1 MQIYIFFIF
10 HFFFFI
16 FFVFLQHEPKVANTF
31 KKINIVS
38 KKGNELKPRIGFF
51 GRRNVGKSTMINWLT
66 GQQIAIVSD
75 TAGTT
80 TDPVRKS
87 MEIGGIGPVVL
98 VDTAGIDD
106 EGELGTLRVEKSMA
120 ALAEVDLALLLY
132 TEGNY
137 GEPEERVE
145 RWCSEHGTPM
155 LKLKRRVESG
165 EWKAESGKE
174 WKTVDKERLIEE
186 MKKALPE
193 SAYRGHSLLG
203 DVIHQGDTVVLVTP
217 IDSSAPEGRMI
228 LPQVQVLRDL
238 MDIHAVAVFCQPEEL
253 ETVFSAQCSVFSDA
267 TRFGGSQLHTKHLTL
282 NTKLV
287 VTDSQAFERVAA
299 VVPDEVPLT
308 SFSVVLA
315 RQKGLFN
322 EYLEGTKKIGDL
334 KDGDRVLLLES
345 CTHNVTCEDIGR
357 VKLPTA
363 LKKATGKNLQ
373 FDILA
378 GNDAISNSSF
388 LISNYSLVIQCGGC
402 VITAQ
407 QVKARLLPA
416 LEAGVPVSN
425 YGLALAWCNGIYD
438 RATKVFNFNQN

>member
-1 MQIYIFFIF
+1 M
-10 HFFFFI
+10 
-16 FFVFLQHEPKVANTF
+16 
-31 KKINIVS
+31 S
-38 KKGNELKPRIGFF
+38 KGNELKPRIGFF

-106 EGELGTLRVEKSMA
+106 EGELGRQRVEKSMA

-132 TEGNY
+132 TENNY
-137 GEPEERVE
+137 GEPEETVE
-145 RWCSEHGTPM
+145 RWCREHGTPM
-155 LKLKRRVESG
+155 LKILT
-165 EWKAESGKE
+165 KAAPL
-174 WKTVDKERLIEE
+174 DKEALIAKIKET
-186 MKKALPE
+186 LPE
-193 SAYRGHSLLG
+193 SAYRGRSLLG
-203 DVIHQGDTVVLVTP
+203 DVVHQGDTVVLVTP

-253 ETVFSAQCSVFSDA
+253 NSVLSVQCSAFSDA
-267 TRFGGSQLHTKHLTL
+267 TQNSASQLNTKHLPL

-287 VTDSQAFERVAA
+287 VTDSQAFQRVNALT
-299 VVPDEVPLT
+299 PDEVPLT

-315 RQKGLFN
+315 RQKGLFK
-322 EYLEGTKKIGDL
+322 EYLEGTRKIGDL
-334 KDGDRVLLLES
+334 QDGDRVLMLES

-357 VKLPTA
+357 VKLPAA
-363 LKKATGKNLQ
+363 LKKATGKDLQ

-378 GNDAISNSSF
+378 GNDAIPHSSF

-425 YGLALAWCNGIYD
+425 YGLALAWCNGIFE
-438 RATKVFNFNQN
+438 RATRIFSHEFPRINH

>member
-1 MQIYIFFIF
+1 M
-10 HFFFFI
+10 
-16 FFVFLQHEPKVANTF
+16 
-31 KKINIVS
+31 

-51 GRRNVGKSTMINWLT
+51 GRRNVGKSTMINFLT
-66 GQQIAIVSD
+66 GQEIAIVSD

-98 VDTAGIDD
+98 IDTAGIDD
-106 EGELGTLRVEKSMA
+106 EGELGRQRVEKSMA

-132 TEGNY
+132 TKGAW
-137 GEPEERVE
+137 GEPEEQVE
-145 RWCSEHGTPM
+145 RWCQEHGTPM
-155 LKLKRRVESG
+155 LKVLT
-165 EWKAESGKE
+165 KE
-174 WKTVDKERLIEE
+174 APIDKDALIEQI
-186 MKKALPE
+186 KRALPE
-193 SAYRGHSLLG
+193 SAYRGRSLLG
-203 DVIHQGDTVVLVTP
+203 DVVGQGDTVVLVTP

-253 ETVFSAQCSVFSDA
+253 EATLATVKPSP
-267 TRFGGSQLHTKHLTL
+267 T
-282 NTKLV
+282 LV
-287 VTDSQAFERVAA
+287 VTDSQAFQKVAE

-315 RQKGLFN
+315 RQKGLFK
-322 EYLEGTKKIGDL
+322 EYLEGTQKIGEL

-357 VKLPTA
+357 VKLPAA
-363 LKKATGKNLQ
+363 LKKATGKDLQ

-378 GNDAISNSSF
+378 GGDAIPNSSF

-416 LEAGVPVSN
+416 LDAGVPVSN
-425 YGLALAWCNGIYD
+425 YGLALAWCNGIFE
-438 RATKVFNFNQN
+438 RATKIFQQ

>member
-1 MQIYIFFIF
+1 
-10 HFFFFI
+10 
-16 FFVFLQHEPKVANTF
+16 
-31 KKINIVS
+31 
-38 KKGNELKPRIGFF
+38 
-51 GRRNVGKSTMINWLT
+51 MINFLT

-98 VDTAGIDD
+98 IDTAGIDD
-106 EGELGTLRVEKSMA
+106 EGELGRQRVEKSLA

-132 TEGNY
+132 TEW

-145 RWCSEHGTPM
+145 RWCTAHGTPM
-155 LKLKRRVESG
+155 LKVLT
-165 EWKAESGKE
+165 
-174 WKTVDKERLIEE
+174 KTTPIDKEALIAQIKE
-186 MKKALPE
+186 ALPE
-193 SAYRGHSLLG
+193 SAYRGQSLLG
-203 DVIHQGDTVVLVTP
+203 DVVAAGDTVVLVTP

-238 MDIHAVAVFCQPEEL
+238 MDLHAQAFFCQPEEL
-253 ETVFSAQCSVFSDA
+253 TS
-267 TRFGGSQLHTKHLTL
+267 TL
-282 NTKLV
+282 AALKEAPQLV
-287 VTDSQAFERVAA
+287 VTDSQAFQRVNALT
-299 VVPDEVPLT
+299 PDEIPLT

-315 RQKGLFN
+315 RQKGLFD
-322 EYLEGTKKIGDL
+322 EYLRGTRTIGNL
-334 KDGDRVLLLES
+334 NDGDRVLLLES

-357 VKLPTA
+357 VKLPA
-363 LKKATGKNLQ
+363 MLQKATGKRLE

-378 GNDAISNSSF
+378 GNDSISNSSF
-388 LISNYSLVIQCGGC
+388 LISNYKLVIQCGGC

-425 YGLALAWCNGIYD
+425 YGLALAWCNGIFD
-438 RATKVFNFNQN
+438 RATKIFK

>member
-1 MQIYIFFIF
+1 
-10 HFFFFI
+10 
-16 FFVFLQHEPKVANTF
+16 
-31 KKINIVS
+31 VS

-51 GRRNVGKSTMINWLT
+51 GRRNVGKSTMITWLT

-98 VDTAGIDD
+98 IDTAGIDD
-106 EGELGTLRVEKSMA
+106 EGELGALRVEKSMA

-132 TEGNY
+132 TEGSY
-137 GEPEERVE
+137 DEPEKKVE
-145 RWCSEHGTPM
+145 RWCTEHGTPL
-155 LKLKRRVESG
+155 LKVLT
-165 EWKAESGKE
+165 KAAPIDKDLLIAQIKE
-174 WKTVDKERLIEE
+174 
-186 MKKALPE
+186 ALPE
-193 SAYRGHSLLG
+193 SAYRGRSLLG
-203 DVIHQGDTVVLVTP
+203 DIIHQGDTVVLVTP

-238 MDIHAVAVFCQPEEL
+238 MDIHAQAFFCQPDEL
-253 ETVFSAQCSVFSDA
+253 PSTLSALKEPPA
-267 TRFGGSQLHTKHLTL
+267 
-282 NTKLV
+282 LV
-287 VTDSQAFERVAA
+287 VTDSQAFKQVAS
-299 VVPDEVPLT
+299 VVPEEVPLT

-315 RQKGLFN
+315 RQKGLFT
-322 EYLEGTKKIGDL
+322 EYLEGTRKIGDL

-357 VKLPTA
+357 VKLPAA
-363 LKKATGKNLQ
+363 LKKATGKELE

-378 GNDAISNSSF
+378 GGDTIPHSSF
-388 LISNYSLVIQCGGC
+388 LNHHYKLVIQCGGC

-407 QVKARLLPA
+407 QVKSRLLPA

-425 YGLALAWCNGIYD
+425 YGLALAWCGGIFE
-438 RATKVFNFNQN
+438 RATKVFNGN

>member
-1 MQIYIFFIF
+1 M
-10 HFFFFI
+10 
-16 FFVFLQHEPKVANTF
+16 N
-31 KKINIVS
+31 
-38 KKGNELKPRIGFF
+38 KGNELKPRIGFF

-98 VDTAGIDD
+98 IDTAGIDD
-106 EGELGTLRVEKSMA
+106 EGDLGKMRVEKSMA

-132 TEGNY
+132 TEW

-145 RWCSEHGTPM
+145 AWCREHGTPM
-155 LKLKRRVESG
+155 LKVRT
-165 EWKAESGKE
+165 KAEPI
-174 WKTVDKERLIEE
+174 DKEHLIKEIKE
-186 MKKALPE
+186 ALPE
-193 SAYRGHSLLG
+193 SAYRGRSLLG
-203 DVIHQGDTVVLVTP
+203 DVVSQGDTVVLVTP

-238 MDIHAVAVFCQPEEL
+238 MDIHAQAFFCQPEEL
-253 ETVFSAQCSVFSDA
+253 SS
-267 TRFGGSQLHTKHLTL
+267 TL
-282 NTKLV
+282 VSLKESPALV
-287 VTDSQAFERVAA
+287 VTDSQAFQKVAEI
-299 VVPDEVPLT
+299 VPDEVPLT

-315 RQKGLFN
+315 RQKGLFR

-357 VKLPTA
+357 VKLPAA
-363 LKKATGKNLQ
+363 LKKVTGKDLE

-378 GNDAISNSSF
+378 GGDAIPNTSF

-425 YGLALAWCNGIYD
+425 YGLALAWCGGIFD
-438 RATKVFNFNQN
+438 RATKIFRQ

>member
-1 MQIYIFFIF
+1 M
-10 HFFFFI
+10 
-16 FFVFLQHEPKVANTF
+16 
-31 KKINIVS
+31 
-38 KKGNELKPRIGFF
+38 KGNELKPRIGFF

-98 VDTAGIDD
+98 IDTAGIDD
-106 EGELGTLRVEKSMA
+106 EGELGQMRVEKSMA

-132 TEGNY
+132 TEGCY

-145 RWCSEHGTPM
+145 RWCIEHSTPIIKI
-155 LKLKRRVESG
+155 LT
-165 EWKAESGKE
+165 
-174 WKTVDKERLIEE
+174 KTSPIDKEQLIEQI
-186 MKKALPE
+186 KKALPE
-193 SAYRGHSLLG
+193 SAYRGRSLLG
-203 DVIHQGDTVVLVTP
+203 DVVSQGDTVVLVTP

-238 MDIHAVAVFCQPEEL
+238 MDIHAQAFFCQPEEL
-253 ETVFSAQCSVFSDA
+253 PSTLAALKETPS
-267 TRFGGSQLHTKHLTL
+267 
-282 NTKLV
+282 LV
-287 VTDSQAFERVAA
+287 VTDSQAFKQVAA
-299 VVPDEVPLT
+299 IVPEDVPLT

-315 RQKGLFN
+315 RQKGLFK
-322 EYLEGTKKIGDL
+322 EYLDGTRKIGDL

-357 VKLPTA
+357 VKLPAA
-363 LKKATGKNLQ
+363 LKKATGIELLCEVIGGQ
-373 FDILA
+373 SPLPSDLSQYA
-378 GNDAISNSSF
+378 
-388 LISNYSLVIQCGGC
+388 LVIQCGGC

-416 LEAGVPVSN
+416 IEAGVPVSN
-425 YGLALAWCNGIYD
+425 YGLALAWCNGIFE
-438 RATKVFNFNQN
+438 RATKIFQQ

>member
-1 MQIYIFFIF
+1 MEIGFFGCVFFCIFACGTGG
-10 HFFFFI
+10 HR
-16 FFVFLQHEPKVANTF
+16 VSQ
-31 KKINIVS
+31 NIVNVS
-38 KKGNELKPRIGFF
+38 KGNELKPRIGFF
-51 GRRNVGKSTMINWLT
+51 GRRNVGKSTMINFLT

-106 EGELGTLRVEKSMA
+106 EGELGALRVEKSMA

-137 GEPEERVE
+137 GEPEEHVE
-145 RWCSEHGTPM
+145 RWCHEHGTPM
-155 LKLKRRVESG
+155 LKVLT
-165 EWKAESGKE
+165 KAAPINKE
-174 WKTVDKERLIEE
+174 ELIAKIKE
-186 MKKALPE
+186 ALPE
-193 SAYRGHSLLG
+193 SAYRRRSLLG
-203 DVIHQGDTVVLVTP
+203 DIVNQGDTVVLVTP

-253 ETVFSAQCSVFSDA
+253 PST
-267 TRFGGSQLHTKHLTL
+267 LTAL
-282 NTKLV
+282 KEPPRLV
-287 VTDSQAFERVAA
+287 VTDSQAFQMVAA
-299 VVPDEVPLT
+299 IVPNDIPLT

-315 RQKGLFN
+315 RQKGLFP
-322 EYLEGTKKIGDL
+322 EYLAGTKKIGKL
-334 KDGDRVLLLES
+334 KDGDHVLLLES

-357 VKLPTA
+357 VKLPAA
-363 LKKATGKNLQ
+363 LKKATGKELVCEVIGGQ
-373 FDILA
+373 SPLPKDLSHYA
-378 GNDAISNSSF
+378 
-388 LISNYSLVIQCGGC
+388 LVIQCGGC

-416 LEAGVPVSN
+416 LEAGIPVSN
-425 YGLALAWCNGIYD
+425 YGLALAWCNDIFE
-438 RATKVFNFNQN
+438 RATKIFNND

>member
-1 MQIYIFFIF
+1 M
-10 HFFFFI
+10 
-16 FFVFLQHEPKVANTF
+16 
-31 KKINIVS
+31 S
-38 KKGNELKPRIGFF
+38 KGNELKPRIGLF
-51 GRRNVGKSTMINWLT
+51 GRRNVGKSTLVNFLT

-98 VDTAGIDD
+98 IDTAGIDD
-106 EGELGTLRVEKSMA
+106 EGELGRQRVEKSMA

-132 TEGNY
+132 TEGQY
-137 GEPEERVE
+137 GEPERMVE
-145 RWCSEHGTPM
+145 RWCTEHGTAM
-155 LKLKRRVESG
+155 LKVLT
-165 EWKAESGKE
+165 KAAPI
-174 WKTVDKERLIEE
+174 DKEALIAKIKE
-186 MKKALPE
+186 ALPE
-193 SAYRGHSLLG
+193 SAYRGRSLLG
-203 DVIHQGDTVVLVTP
+203 DVIAAGDTVVLVTP

-238 MDIHAVAVFCQPEEL
+238 MDLHAVAVFCQPEEL
-253 ETVFSAQCSVFSDA
+253 GERLKVK
-267 TRFGGSQLHTKHLTL
+267 GEKI
-282 NTKLV
+282 KLV
-287 VTDSQAFERVAA
+287 VTDSQVFQKVAET
-299 VVPDEVPLT
+299 VPDEIPLT

-315 RQKGLFN
+315 RQKGLFK
-322 EYLEGTKKIGDL
+322 EYLEGTPRIGEL

-357 VKLPTA
+357 VKLPAA
-363 LKKATGKNLQ
+363 LKKTTGKELE

-378 GNDAISNSSF
+378 GGDSIQNSKF
-388 LISNYSLVIQCGGC
+388 KIQDYALVIQCGGC

-425 YGLALAWCNGIYD
+425 YGLALAWCNGIFE
-438 RATKVFNFNQN
+438 RATRIFR

>member
-1 MQIYIFFIF
+1 M
-10 HFFFFI
+10 
-16 FFVFLQHEPKVANTF
+16 
-31 KKINIVS
+31 
-38 KKGNELKPRIGFF
+38 KGNELKPRIGFF
-51 GRRNVGKSTMINWLT
+51 GRRNVGKSTMINYLT

-98 VDTAGIDD
+98 IDTAGIDD
-106 EGELGTLRVEKSMA
+106 EGELGRQRVEKSMA
-120 ALAEVDLALLLY
+120 ALAEVDLAILLY
-132 TEGNY
+132 TEGCY
-137 GEPEERVE
+137 GEPELMVE
-145 RWCSEHGTPM
+145 HWCSEHGTPM
-155 LKLKRRVESG
+155 LKIMT
-165 EWKAESGKE
+165 KAVS
-174 WKTVDKERLIEE
+174 VDKEQLIEQI
-186 MKKALPE
+186 KKALPE
-193 SAYRGHSLLG
+193 SAYRSRSLLG
-203 DVIHQGDTVVLVTP
+203 DVVHQGETVVLVTP

-238 MDIHAVAVFCQPEEL
+238 MDIHAQAFFCQPQEL
-253 ETVFSAQCSVFSDA
+253 PST
-267 TRFGGSQLHTKHLTL
+267 LTAL
-282 NTKLV
+282 KAAPTLV
-287 VTDSQAFERVAA
+287 VTDSQAFKQVA
-299 VVPDEVPLT
+299 VIVPEEVPLT

-315 RQKGLFN
+315 RQKGLFT
-322 EYLEGTKKIGDL
+322 EYLEGTQMIGKL

-373 FDILA
+373 CEVIGGQSPLPSDLLQYA
-378 GNDAISNSSF
+378 
-388 LISNYSLVIQCGGC
+388 LVIQCGGC

-425 YGLALAWCNGIYD
+425 YGLVLAWCGGIFE
-438 RATKVFNFNQN
+438 RATRIFQQ

>member
-1 MQIYIFFIF
+1 M
-10 HFFFFI
+10 
-16 FFVFLQHEPKVANTF
+16 
-31 KKINIVS
+31 
-38 KKGNELKPRIGFF
+38 KGNELKPRIGFF

-98 VDTAGIDD
+98 IDTAGIDD
-106 EGELGTLRVEKSMA
+106 EGELGKQRVEKSMA
-120 ALAEVDLALLLY
+120 ALTEVDLALLLY

-145 RWCSEHGTPM
+145 RWCKEHETPM
-155 LKLKRRVESG
+155 LKVLT
-165 EWKAESGKE
+165 KAVPIDKDKLIAQIKE
-174 WKTVDKERLIEE
+174 
-186 MKKALPE
+186 ALPE
-193 SAYRGHSLLG
+193 SAYRSRSLLG
-203 DVIHQGDTVVLVTP
+203 DVVNAGDTVVLVTP

-238 MDIHAVAVFCQPEEL
+238 MDIHAQAFFCQPHEL
-253 ETVFSAQCSVFSDA
+253 PS
-267 TRFGGSQLHTKHLTL
+267 TL
-282 NTKLV
+282 AALKAPPALV
-287 VTDSQAFERVAA
+287 VTDSQAFKKVAT
-299 VVPDEVPLT
+299 VVPEDVPLT

-322 EYLEGTKKIGDL
+322 EYLEGTRKIGSL
-334 KDGDRVLLLES
+334 NDGDHVLLLES

-357 VKLPTA
+357 VKLPAA
-363 LKKATGKNLQ
+363 LKKISGKDLRCEVIGGQSPLPKNLTQ
-373 FDILA
+373 YA
-378 GNDAISNSSF
+378 
-388 LISNYSLVIQCGGC
+388 LVIQCGGC
-402 VITAQ
+402 VITKQ

-425 YGLALAWCNGIYD
+425 YGLALAWCNGIFE
-438 RATKVFNFNQN
+438 RATRIFN

>member
-1 MQIYIFFIF
+1 M
-10 HFFFFI
+10 
-16 FFVFLQHEPKVANTF
+16 
-31 KKINIVS
+31 

-98 VDTAGIDD
+98 IDTAGIDD
-106 EGELGTLRVEKSMA
+106 EGELGALRVEKSMA

-132 TEGNY
+132 TEGAW
-137 GEPEERVE
+137 GDPEERVE
-145 RWCSEHGTPM
+145 RWCKEHGTPM
-155 LKLKRRVESG
+155 LKVLTKSE
-165 EWKAESGKE
+165 
-174 WKTVDKERLIEE
+174 TIDKDQLISQIQE
-186 MKKALPE
+186 ALPE
-193 SAYRGHSLLG
+193 SAYRGRSLLG
-203 DVIHQGDTVVLVTP
+203 DVVSSGDTVVLVTP

-238 MDIHAVAVFCQPEEL
+238 MDLHAMAYFCQPEEL
-253 ETVFSAQCSVFSDA
+253 TSTLASLKETPQ
-267 TRFGGSQLHTKHLTL
+267 
-282 NTKLV
+282 LV
-287 VTDSQAFERVAA
+287 VTDSQVFHAVATT
-299 VVPDEVPLT
+299 VPEEIPLT

-315 RQKGLFN
+315 RQKGLFQ

-334 KDGDRVLLLES
+334 IDGDRVLLLES

-357 VKLPTA
+357 VKLPA
-363 LKKATGKNLQ
+363 LLQKATGKKLQ

-378 GNDAISNSSF
+378 GNDTLSPFTSHLSPYA
-388 LISNYSLVIQCGGC
+388 LVIQCGGC

-416 LEAGVPVSN
+416 LEAGIPVSN
-425 YGLALAWCNGIYD
+425 YGLALAWCNGIFD
-438 RATKVFNFNQN
+438 RATKIFRQ

>member
-1 MQIYIFFIF
+1 MKY
-10 HFFFFI
+10 
-16 FFVFLQHEPKVANTF
+16 
-31 KKINIVS
+31 S
-38 KKGNELKPRIGFF
+38 KGNELKPRIGLF
-51 GRRNVGKSTMINWLT
+51 GRRNVGKSTMVNFLT
-66 GQQIAIVSD
+66 GQQTAIVSD

-98 VDTAGIDD
+98 IDTAGIDD

-132 TEGNY
+132 TEW

-155 LKLKRRVESG
+155 LKLRT
-165 EWKAESGKE
+165 KAEPI
-174 WKTVDKERLIEE
+174 DKETLIAQI
-186 MKKALPE
+186 KASLPE
-193 SAYRGHSLLG
+193 SAYRGQSLLG
-203 DVIHQGDTVVLVTP
+203 DVVYQGDTVVLVTP

-238 MDIHAVAVFCQPEEL
+238 MDLHAVAVFCQPEEL
-253 ETVFSAQCSVFSDA
+253 SPACGVIQKSNPS
-267 TRFGGSQLHTKHLTL
+267 
-282 NTKLV
+282 LV
-287 VTDSQAFERVAA
+287 VTDSQVFAKVAA
-299 VVPDEVPLT
+299 IVPDSIPLT

-315 RQKGLFN
+315 RQKGLFD
-322 EYLEGTKKIGDL
+322 EYLRGTRAIADL

-357 VKLPTA
+357 VKLPA
-363 LKKATGKNLQ
+363 LLRKATGKQLQ
-373 FDILA
+373 CEVIGGQSPLPADLKQYA
-378 GNDAISNSSF
+378 
-388 LISNYSLVIQCGGC
+388 LVIQCGGC
-402 VITAQ
+402 VITRQ

-425 YGLALAWCNGIYD
+425 YGLALAWCNGIFE
-438 RATKVFNFNQN
+438 RATRIFKQ

>member
-1 MQIYIFFIF
+1 M
-10 HFFFFI
+10 
-16 FFVFLQHEPKVANTF
+16 
-31 KKINIVS
+31 
-38 KKGNELKPRIGFF
+38 KGNELKPRIGFF

-98 VDTAGIDD
+98 IDTAGIDD
-106 EGELGTLRVEKSMA
+106 EGELGAMRVEKSMA

-132 TEGNY
+132 TEGAY

-145 RWCSEHGTPM
+145 RWCTEHGTPM
-155 LKLKRRVESG
+155 LKLLTKS
-165 EWKAESGKE
+165 
-174 WKTVDKERLIEE
+174 TPIDKEALIEQI
-186 MKKALPE
+186 KDALPE
-193 SAYRGHSLLG
+193 SAYRGRSLLG
-203 DVIHQGDTVVLVTP
+203 DVVQQGDTVVLVTP

-238 MDIHAVAVFCQPEEL
+238 MDLHAKALFCQPEEL
-253 ETVFSAQCSVFSDA
+253 EVDA
-267 TRFGGSQLHTKHLTL
+267 KTS
-282 NTKLV
+282 LV
-287 VTDSQAFERVAA
+287 ITDSQVFAKVAA
-299 VVPDEVPLT
+299 AVPDDIPLT

-315 RQKGLFN
+315 RQKGLFD
-322 EYLEGTKKIGDL
+322 EYLRGTQTIGSL

-357 VKLPTA
+357 VKLPA
-363 LKKATGKNLQ
+363 LLQKATGKKLQ
-373 FDILA
+373 CEVL
-378 GNDAISNSSF
+378 GGQSS
-388 LISNYSLVIQCGGC
+388 LPADMKQYALVIQCGGC
-402 VITAQ
+402 VITKQ

-425 YGLALAWCNGIYD
+425 YGLALAWCNGIFD
-438 RATKVFNFNQN
+438 RATKIFRQ

>member
-1 MQIYIFFIF
+1 MI
-10 HFFFFI
+10 
-16 FFVFLQHEPKVANTF
+16 
-31 KKINIVS
+31 
-38 KKGNELKPRIGFF
+38 GNELKPRIGLF
-51 GRRNVGKSTMINWLT
+51 GRRNVGKSSLVNYLT

-106 EGELGTLRVEKSMA
+106 EGTLGAQRVEKSMA

-132 TEGNY
+132 TEW
-137 GEPEERVE
+137 GEPEERVVH
-145 RWCSEHGTPM
+145 WCTEHSTP
-155 LKLKRRVESG
+155 LLRIRSK
-165 EWKAESGKE
+165 
-174 WKTVDKERLIEE
+174 VDKPDFPNHPDHPDFRLTTSDPSLREGLIEAIR
-186 MKKALPE
+186 KAMPE
-193 SAYRGHSLLG
+193 SAYHKRTLLG
-203 DVIHQGDTVVLVTP
+203 DVVHQGDTVVLVTP

-253 ETVFSAQCSVFSDA
+253 EVESGKWKVESP
-267 TRFGGSQLHTKHLTL
+267 R
-282 NTKLV
+282 LV
-287 VTDSQAFERVAA
+287 ITDSQAFERVAA
-299 VVPDEVPLT
+299 VVPEEVPLT

-315 RQKGLFN
+315 RQKGLFE
-322 EYLEGTKKIGDL
+322 EYLEGTRMIGDL

-357 VKLPTA
+357 VKLPAA
-363 LKKATGKNLQ
+363 LKKATGKSLQ
-373 FDILA
+373 CEVIGGQSPLPKDLSQYA
-378 GNDAISNSSF
+378 
-388 LISNYSLVIQCGGC
+388 LVIQCGGC

-407 QVKARLLPA
+407 QVKARLQPA

-425 YGLALAWCNGIYD
+425 YGLALAWCGGIFD
-438 RATKVFNFNQN
+438 RATKIFKQ